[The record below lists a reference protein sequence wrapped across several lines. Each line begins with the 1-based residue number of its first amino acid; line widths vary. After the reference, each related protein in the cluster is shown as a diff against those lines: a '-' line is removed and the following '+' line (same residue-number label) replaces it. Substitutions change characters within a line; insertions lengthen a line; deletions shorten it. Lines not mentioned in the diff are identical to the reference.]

1 MGPPCVICRSPS
13 EDHLGAKAQ
22 SVGFLPP
29 SAGVENQHSL
39 VLLTDNPLHVEI
51 DIQGSVGDSEGQPVA
66 TFREWQSEVGPV
78 FLVLIDVL
86 NACHR
91 SCKAECSSSL
101 GAHADQLRA
110 ASRDVEEWI
119 RIHPCPHPDLNIQL
133 GSVASTYGYVGRS
146 LEVLAQPAPNVW
158 WTVVE
163 RQLAGLHALIDET
176 VRMMRG
182 RSMRM

>member
-1 MGPPCVICRSPS
+1 MGPPCVIYRSPS

-22 SVGFLPP
+22 SVSFLPP
-29 SAGVENQHSL
+29 STEVESQHL
-39 VLLTDNPLHVEI
+39 PALLTDNPLHVEI

-119 RIHPCPHPDLNIQL
+119 RIHPCPHPDLDLQL
-133 GSVASTYGYVGRS
+133 GRVASTYGYFGRS
-146 LEVLAQPAPNVW
+146 LEILAQPAPNVW
-158 WTVVE
+158 WKVVE